1 MFRVDLLSLLNASH
15 GDSEKDEDVRCSV
28 NEMFSNDVR

>member
-15 GDSEKDEDVRCSV
+15 GDSEKNEDVRCSV
-28 NEMFSNDVR
+28 NGMFSNDIR